1 MMKSYQFFRI
11 NKRFHKEREKTF
23 IQQSV
28 RIEKLGKV
36 GICFI
41 TGCFYEALNMKIFF
55 FFFNRSF
62 CVQDIFFYAQSQH
75 NFCYDIRMT
84 QEGK

>member
-11 NKRFHKEREKTF
+11 NEHFHKEREKTF

-41 TGCFYEALNMKIFF
+41 TGCFMKPL
-55 FFFNRSF
+55 
-62 CVQDIFFYAQSQH
+62 
-75 NFCYDIRMT
+75 T
-84 QEGK
+84 